1 MVDLQKNHPFEP
13 EHTQE
18 VPEELFAEIG
28 CRLVLLQDLEMFI
41 AYVSKVVFAENAQ
54 KAKEAILNA
63 DTMTLGQLM
72 GLLRKNVEIEES
84 FDECLKRTLGARN
97 LFVHEFSHE
106 FNIHTEAGA
115 KEAIKFLV
123 DTMDDLEESMQ
134 VMKAVIV
141 SFGRSRSVEDKE
153 LEDYWRKHGDLSQLE
168 LKYIPRASKSLKKKT
183 P

>member
-13 EHTQE
+13 GRNQE

-41 AYVSKVVFAENAQ
+41 AFVSKVVFAEDAQ

-63 DTMTLGQLM
+63 DTKTLGQLI
-72 GLLRKNVEIEES
+72 GILRKSVEIEEP
-84 FDECLKRTLGARN
+84 FDECLKRALSARN

-106 FNIHTEAGA
+106 FNIHTETGA
-115 KEAIKFLV
+115 QKAIEFLV
-123 DTMDDLEESMQ
+123 DTLDDLEEVMQ

-141 SFGRSRSVEDKE
+141 SFGRSRSVADHEF
-153 LEDYWRKHGDLSQLE
+153 EDYWRKYGDLDQLE
-168 LKYIPRASKSLKKKT
+168 SKYMPRVPTLLRKRPS
-183 P
+183 